1 MNDELTGQLTAEN
14 WRIPEY
20 ALDSF
25 WLETESETLQ
35 TAGAVGL
42 FELTAPAQQLTLR
55 WGGEQGPALA
65 HFSWQ
70 PDNLGWEGQVSIGGF
85 IDAIHLT
92 TLERSEE
99 MGVAVLFVGGQPL
112 RSGQRPYPDTH
123 MRMRTPY
130 PVPSFED
137 GILDSVPESVSMW
150 LAPEDSPLVTLAHDA
165 MMNKLRVYC
174 FGHLAP
180 PAGGWHW
187 HFALPLL
194 LESVTLFA
202 P

>member
-1 MNDELTGQLTAEN
+1 MNDERSGQLTAEH

-20 ALDSF
+20 ALDSL

-42 FELTAPAQQLTLR
+42 FELIVPAQRLTLR
-55 WGGEQGPALA
+55 WGGERGPALA
-65 HFSWQ
+65 RLRWQ
-70 PDNLGWEGQVSIGGF
+70 PDNLQWDGSVRVGGF
-85 IDAIHLT
+85 VDALHLT
-92 TLERSEE
+92 TLERSDA
-99 MGVAVLFVGGQPL
+99 GVAVIFIGGQPL
-112 RSGQRPYPDTH
+112 KPDTRPFPDPH
-123 MRMRTPY
+123 GRHHVPY
-130 PVPSFED
+130 PVPNFED
-137 GILDSVPESVSMW
+137 GIADDVAEDVTTW
-150 LAPEDSPLVTLAHDA
+150 LAPEDSPLVTLAQDA

-187 HFALPLL
+187 HFALPIVLDSL
-194 LESVTLFA
+194 TLFA